1 MPRGAQDSH
10 GLSTTRCPTANP
22 RARGPS
28 ATTSATT
35 SWPMTCGNEQ
45 KADMA
50 LSASPSPKSIRIC
63 LASDP
68 QMPVSRGRVST
79 QSSCGSTGSGTSRS
93 PVGVRARFWTSGLAS
108 SGTATGSGATP

>member
-1 MPRGAQDSH
+1 
-10 GLSTTRCPTANP
+10 
-22 RARGPS
+22 
-28 ATTSATT
+28 
-35 SWPMTCGNEQ
+35 MTCGNEQ

-79 QSSCGSTGSGTSRS
+79 QSSCGSTGSGMSRS